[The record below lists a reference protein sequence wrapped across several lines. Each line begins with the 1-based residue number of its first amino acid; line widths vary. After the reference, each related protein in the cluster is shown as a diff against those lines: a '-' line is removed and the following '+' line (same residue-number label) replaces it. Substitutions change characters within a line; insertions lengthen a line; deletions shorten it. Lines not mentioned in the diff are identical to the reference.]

1 MQNVSVA
8 AEGLLGHP
16 AIVGSAEIAL
26 VAGLVG
32 DPARSAMMDTLMG
45 GREHAAG
52 ELARRAGVT
61 PSTASGH
68 LSRLLAGRLVLC
80 DVHGRE
86 RRYRLASAEI
96 AAALEALARIA
107 PAAEVRSLRAANRR
121 AQLRAARTCYD
132 HLAGWVGVSV
142 TDALVARGAL
152 VPQDGGYKLSATGDK
167 LLRRLGVDLA
177 GARARRRSFA
187 LACLDWSERRPHLA
201 GALGAALADT
211 AVANGWLLRRQ
222 NDRALTVTSA
232 GRSALRREFGID
244 LDRLAA

>member
-1 MQNVSVA
+1 M
-8 AEGLLGHP
+8 
-16 AIVGSAEIAL
+16 GSAEIAL

-32 DPARSAMMDTLMG
+32 DPARAAILDTLMD

>member
-32 DPARSAMMDTLMG
+32 DPARAAMLDALMD

-61 PSTASGH
+61 ASTASGH

-80 DVHGRE
+80 GVHGRE
-86 RRYRLASAEI
+86 RRYRLASAEV
-96 AAALEALARIA
+96 AAAFEALGRIA

-121 AQLRAARTCYD
+121 AQLRVARTCYD
-132 HLAGWVGVSV
+132 HLAGWVGVGV
-142 TDALVARGAL
+142 TDALLARGAL
-152 VPQDGGYKLSATGDK
+152 GLRDGGYELSAAGEK
-167 LLRRLGVDLA
+167 LLRRIGVDVA

-187 LACLDWSERRPHLA
+187 LACLDLTERRPHLA

-211 AVANGWLLRRQ
+211 AIANGWLLRRQ
-222 NDRALTVTSA
+222 DGRALTVTPA

-244 LDRLAA
+244 LERFVP

>member
-1 MQNVSVA
+1 M
-8 AEGLLGHP
+8 
-16 AIVGSAEIAL
+16 GSAEIAL

-32 DPARSAMMDTLMG
+32 DPARAAILDTLMD

-121 AQLRAARTCYD
+121 AQLRAA
-132 HLAGWVGVSV
+132 
-142 TDALVARGAL
+142 
-152 VPQDGGYKLSATGDK
+152 
-167 LLRRLGVDLA
+167 
-177 GARARRRSFA
+177 
-187 LACLDWSERRPHLA
+187 
-201 GALGAALADT
+201 
-211 AVANGWLLRRQ
+211 
-222 NDRALTVTSA
+222 
-232 GRSALRREFGID
+232 
-244 LDRLAA
+244 